1 MTNLQKI
8 MDKQNVTDLKRY
20 NSRIREYGSRNVRMI
35 KYSGNYRKGKSIG
48 LPYQGSKKKISR
60 KIVEIVKENF
70 GTNKKVYDLLGGG
83 GSVSCEFQLQRFDIT
98 YNEKNTSVYEMF
110 KHSLN
115 LKNEDLKKYIISRD
129 EFFRILDKKEKTAE
143 DNLKLLIN
151 SFGNDCKSYLY
162 GVINADDK
170 YNLAKEII
178 EKEGTW
184 NNYKQTE
191 TYKKA
196 VSDLNII
203 KEKQRLEQLER
214 LQQLERIQEL
224 ELHNKSYKDFP
235 YLENT
240 IIYLDPPYEDAKK
253 YLGEYFD
260 SQEIYDWAV
269 EMSKKNIVLVSSY
282 IISDERFECI
292 YEFTTAR
299 STMQSGVSENSS
311 KTERLF
317 MVKEQTKRVAE
328 RNVVG
333 W

>member
-1 MTNLQKI
+1 
-8 MDKQNVTDLKRY
+8 
-20 NSRIREYGSRNVRMI
+20 MI
-35 KYSGNYRKGKSIG
+35 KYSGNYRKGKPIG
-48 LPYQGSKKKISR
+48 LPYQGSKKKISK

-83 GSVSCEFQLQRFDIT
+83 GAVSCEFLLQGFDIT

-110 KHSLN
+110 RHSLN
-115 LKNEDLKKYIISRD
+115 LKTEDLKNYIISRD
-129 EFFRILDKKEKTAE
+129 EFFRILNKKEKMVE

-162 GVINADDK
+162 GVTNSDGK

-184 NNYKQTE
+184 NNYKQTA
-191 TYKKA
+191 TYKKV

-203 KEKQRLEQLER
+203 KEKQRFEQLEQLGR
-214 LQQLERIQEL
+214 LQQLERVQRL
-224 ELHNKSYKDFP
+224 ELHNKSYKDFSH
-235 YLENT
+235 LENT
-240 IIYLDPPYEDAKK
+240 IIYLDPPYENTKK

-269 EMSKKNIVLVSSY
+269 EISKKNIVLVSSY
-282 IISDERFECI
+282 IISDERFECV

-299 STMQSGVSENSS
+299 STMQNGISKNSS

-317 MVKEQTKRVAE
+317 MVKEHTKKTAE
-328 RNVVG
+328 RNGVG
-333 W
+333 G

>member
-1 MTNLQKI
+1 
-8 MDKQNVTDLKRY
+8 
-20 NSRIREYGSRNVRMI
+20 MI
-35 KYSGNYRKGKSIG
+35 KYSGNYRKGKPIG

-83 GSVSCEFQLQRFDIT
+83 GSVSCEFLLQGFDIT
-98 YNEKNTSVYEMF
+98 YNDKNTSVYEIF

-115 LKNEDLKKYIISRD
+115 LKTEDLKNYIISRD
-129 EFFRILDKKEKTAE
+129 EFFRILNKKEKITE

-162 GVINADDK
+162 GVINADGK

-214 LQQLERIQEL
+214 LQQLERVQRLERVQEL
-224 ELHNKSYKDFP
+224 ELHNKSYKDFSH
-235 YLENT
+235 LENT

-282 IISDERFECI
+282 IISDNRFECI

-299 STMQSGVSENSS
+299 STMQNGISKKSS

-317 MVKEQTKRVAE
+317 MVKEQTKRTAE
-328 RNVVG
+328 RNGVG